1 MLRAL
6 WRPSKF
12 FGPNINRLY
21 LVRALAGSC
30 ALLTRV
36 CSLRT
41 QTYFRT
47 RRLLGLQWWSWL
59 MFCRCRCRDYDLP
72 WFLMERWCL
81 TKRSQVRLELV
92 WVPRVEFS
100 REGQRGKTVKT
111 VKKKNKK
118 KNKKCE
124 TKRRY
129 RPHGETFQ
137 RISIWNSLL
146 LNFSIWY
153 ETNRLLWNLI
163 FNLVLKL
170 SLLCFPEETA
180 WEPVASLLAIVT
192 NCPLDVV
199 RVSRGVKWILN
210 LMIL

>member
-81 TKRSQVRLELV
+81 TKRSQVRLKLV

-111 VKKKNKK
+111 VKKKIKK
-118 KNKKCE
+118 KIKSARPSGDIDH
-124 TKRRY
+124 TGKRFR
-129 RPHGETFQ
+129 EFQ
-137 RISIWNSLL
+137 FGIAYYWISLFGMRQIDCYGIWSSTSCLSSL
-146 LNFSIWY
+146 S
-153 ETNRLLWNLI
+153 
-163 FNLVLKL
+163 
-170 SLLCFPEETA
+170 C
-180 WEPVASLLAIVT
+180 ASLKRQPGNQWRHCWPLWQIVFWM
-192 NCPLDVV
+192 LFAF
-199 RVSRGVKWILN
+199 RAG
-210 LMIL
+210 

>member
-100 REGQRGKTVKT
+100 REGQRGKIVKT
-111 VKKKNKK
+111 VKKK
-118 KNKKCE
+118 KKCE